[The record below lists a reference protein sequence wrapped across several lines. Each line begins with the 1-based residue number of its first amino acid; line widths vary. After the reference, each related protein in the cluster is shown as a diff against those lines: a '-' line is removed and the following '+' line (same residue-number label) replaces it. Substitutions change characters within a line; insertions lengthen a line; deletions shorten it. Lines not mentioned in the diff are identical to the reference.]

1 MIDDPLEE
9 LRAVA
14 AGPASAPEAM
24 SAYLAK
30 VRDRAYTVT
39 DADLAALEGQGISQ
53 DEIFEQ
59 TVGVAI
65 REGLR
70 RLDRAREVV
79 G

>member
-1 MIDDPLEE
+1 MAEPIEE

-14 AGPASAPEAM
+14 HGMPAAPEEM
-24 SAYLAK
+24 SGYLAK

-39 DADLAALEGQGISQ
+39 DADLAALQDAGFSQ
-53 DEIFEQ
+53 DQIFEQ
-59 TVGVAI
+59 TVAVAI

-70 RLDRAREVV
+70 RLDRAREIV